1 VAVVAGA
8 GITLAPGAVPAV
20 ALFFFFLFGIGVGG
34 VNTLMW
40 ALEADTVEYGEW
52 KTGVRTEGIT
62 YALFSF
68 TRKLGQALG
77 GSAAA
82 FTIGLGGYLAGKGAV
97 QPESAKTAI
106 KVAAGILPAGFIL
119 LSLLLMLIYPLT
131 ERVFRDVVAE
141 VAARRAQRAV
151 ENADAALETRAIN

>member
-1 VAVVAGA
+1 
-8 GITLAPGAVPAV
+8 
-20 ALFFFFLFGIGVGG
+20 VGG

-40 ALEADTVEYGEW
+40 AMEADTVEYGEW

-68 TRKLGQALG
+68 TRKMGQALG

-82 FTIGLGGYLAGKGAV
+82 FTIGLGGYIAGKGVV
-97 QPESAKTAI
+97 QPESAKTAV
-106 KVAAGILPAGFIL
+106 KVAAGLLPAGFIL
-119 LSLLLMLIYPLT
+119 LALAIMLVYPLT

-141 VAARRAQRAV
+141 VAARRAQRIAESV
-151 ENADAALETRAIN
+151 EGGRDV